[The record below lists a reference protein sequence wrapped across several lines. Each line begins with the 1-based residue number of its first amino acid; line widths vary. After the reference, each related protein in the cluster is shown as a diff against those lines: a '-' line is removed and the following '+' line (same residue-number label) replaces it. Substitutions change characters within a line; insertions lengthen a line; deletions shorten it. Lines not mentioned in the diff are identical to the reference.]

1 LINWFGS
8 LAGGLLSGSLAELN
22 AAKNFSTT
30 TSGDYSMKKSLLALA
45 VLGAFA
51 GVAQAQTSVTIYG
64 SFDAGVRYQDNQ
76 NANGNS
82 KTTMS
87 STGTYNSNRLG
98 FKGVEDL
105 GGGLNAHFTLET
117 GFNSG
122 SGAQADAARFFNRSA
137 FVGLGSQWGSLDLG
151 RQYTV
156 AFKTVGAYDPFNY
169 KFTGFIP
176 TSQGSIS
183 AGTRN
188 DNDIQYTGTFG
199 PLTARAEYA
208 LGEQTGGGSNGTAA
222 ALGAT
227 FATGPFSVGAAYT
240 KRKPSVGA
248 LAAVTSPTTGL
259 ITTPAVAGQFQ
270 ENTHYTV
277 GGAFTFGPGR
287 IAAGYAHES
296 QDRSSVI
303 GGEAV
308 QKNAWLGG
316 SWDITPALGIT
327 AAWYETHADGFGVT
341 GNNSGKRQLAV
352 IGATY
357 ALSKRTNFYADVD
370 YARFKGALAS
380 NGTNNAVAN
389 TTYLAGGSAQ
399 LGLGAPAGQDSQVG
413 VSVGIN
419 HLF

>member
-1 LINWFGS
+1 
-8 LAGGLLSGSLAELN
+8 
-22 AAKNFSTT
+22 
-30 TSGDYSMKKSLLALA
+30 MKKSLLALA

-64 SFDAGVRYQDNQ
+64 SFDAGVRSQTDQ
-76 NANGNS
+76 NENGNS
-82 KTTMS
+82 RTTMS
-87 STGTYNSNRLG
+87 SNGTYNSNRLG

-105 GGGLNAHFTLET
+105 GGGLNAHFTLEQ

-122 SGAQADAARFFNRSA
+122 TGQLDTATTTNKLFNRSA
-137 FVGLGSQWGSLDLG
+137 FVGLGGRWGSIDLG

-169 KFTGFIP
+169 KYTGIIP
-176 TSQGSIS
+176 LAGGSVS

-208 LGEQTGGGSNGTAA
+208 LGENVGGGQNNTAA
-222 ALGAT
+222 AVGAT

-240 KRKPSVGA
+240 KRKPA
-248 LAAVTSPTTGL
+248 QTAAVAANTATGV
-259 ITTPAVAGQFQ
+259 TAVTAGSNQ
-270 ENTHYTV
+270 ENDHWTV

-287 IAAGYAHES
+287 IAAGYANET
-296 QDRSSVI
+296 QDRTFTGGF
-303 GGEAV
+303 GGETE
-308 QKNAWLGG
+308 QKNAWIGG
-316 SWDITPALGIT
+316 SYDITPALGLT
-327 AAWYETHADGFGVT
+327 AAYYHTKVEGAGLN
-341 GNNSGKRQLAV
+341 GNVGGKRGLFIV
-352 IGATY
+352 GATY

-370 YARFKGALAS
+370 YAKYKDGLATAS
-380 NGTNNAVAN
+380 NATAQSVA
-389 TTYLAGGSAQ
+389 TSTAGLGSAG
-399 LGLGAPAGQDSQVG
+399 LGLVSARGQDSQIG

>member
-1 LINWFGS
+1 
-8 LAGGLLSGSLAELN
+8 
-22 AAKNFSTT
+22 
-30 TSGDYSMKKSLLALA
+30 MKKSLLALA

-64 SFDAGVRYQDNQ
+64 SFDAGVRNQQDQ
-76 NANGNS
+76 GPNGNS
-82 KTTMS
+82 KTTMNS
-87 STGTYNSNRLG
+87 AGTYNSNRLG

-117 GFNSG
+117 GFQSG
-122 SGAQADAARFFNRSA
+122 NGANVDTTRFFNRSS
-137 FVGLGSQWGSLDLG
+137 FVGLGGQWGSIDLG

-169 KFTGFIP
+169 KFTGIIP

-208 LGEQTGGGSNGTAA
+208 LGEQTGGGMNNSAA
-222 ALGAT
+222 AVGAT
-227 FATGPFSVGAAYT
+227 YANGPFSVGAAYT
-240 KRKPSVGA
+240 KRKPLVG
-248 LAAVTSPTTGL
+248 VTTATV
-259 ITTPAVAGQFQ
+259 TPSFE

-277 GGAFTFGPGR
+277 GGAVTFGPAR
-287 IAAGYAHES
+287 IAAGYAREN
-296 QDRSSVI
+296 QDRSRI
-303 GGEAV
+303 GGESV

-316 SWDITPALGIT
+316 SYDITPALGLT
-327 AAWYETHADGFGVT
+327 AAYYDTKANGFGTT
-341 GNNSGKRQLAV
+341 GANNGKRQLFIV
-352 IGATY
+352 GATY

-370 YARFKGALAS
+370 YAKFKGDLAS
-380 NGTNNAVAN
+380 NTAVAT
-389 TTYLAGGSAQ
+389 TTYLNGGSAQ
-399 LGLGAPAGQDSQVG
+399 LGLGAQAGQEKQVG

>member
-1 LINWFGS
+1 
-8 LAGGLLSGSLAELN
+8 
-22 AAKNFSTT
+22 
-30 TSGDYSMKKSLLALA
+30 MKKSLLALA

-64 SFDAGVRYQDNQ
+64 SFDAGVRSAQDQ
-76 NANGNS
+76 DAAGHS
-82 KTTMS
+82 RTTMS

-122 SGAQADAARFFNRSA
+122 SGAVADSARFFNRSA
-137 FVGLGSQWGSLDLG
+137 FVGLGGQWGSIDLG

-169 KFTGFIP
+169 KYTGIIP
-176 TSQGSIS
+176 TALASIS

-208 LGEQTGGGSNGTAA
+208 LGENVGGGSNNSAA
-222 ALGAT
+222 AVGAT

-240 KRKPSVGA
+240 KRRPVST
-248 LAAVTSPTTGL
+248 AAIGTT
-259 ITTPAVAGQFQ
+259 AAGP
-270 ENTHYTV
+270 NLDNKHYTV
-277 GGAFTFGPGR
+277 GGAVTFGPAR
-287 IAAGYAHES
+287 LAAGYAREE
-296 QDRSSVI
+296 QDRSL
-303 GGEAV
+303 GGETT
-308 QKNAWLGG
+308 QKNAWIGG
-316 SWDITPALGIT
+316 SYDITPALGLS
-327 AAWYETHADGFGVT
+327 AAYYHTKADNFGALA
-341 GNNSGKRQLAV
+341 NNNGKRGLFIV
-352 IGATY
+352 GATY

-370 YARFKGALAS
+370 YTKFKDGLATAS
-380 NGTNNAVAN
+380 TATANLSGLNGS
-389 TTYLAGGSAQ
+389 GSQ
-399 LGLGAPAGQDSQVG
+399 LGLASAPGQDRQVG

>member
-1 LINWFGS
+1 
-8 LAGGLLSGSLAELN
+8 
-22 AAKNFSTT
+22 
-30 TSGDYSMKKSLLALA
+30 MKKSLLALA

-64 SFDAGVRYQDNQ
+64 SFDAGVRDQTAQ
-76 NANGNS
+76 NPNGNS
-82 KTTMS
+82 RVTMNS
-87 STGTYNSNRLG
+87 AGTYNSNRLG

-105 GGGLNAHFTLET
+105 GGGLNAHFTLEH
-117 GFNSG
+117 GFLTG
-122 SGAQADAARFFNRSA
+122 SGADADTRFFNRSA
-137 FVGLGSQWGSLDLG
+137 FVGLGGNWGSLDLG

-169 KFTGFIP
+169 KFTGIIP

-208 LGEQTGGGSNGTAA
+208 LGEQVGGGSNNSAA
-222 ALGAT
+222 AVGAT

-240 KRKPSVGA
+240 KRRPTVGGV
-248 LAAVTSPTTGL
+248 AAVTSPTTGL
-259 ITTPAVAGQFQ
+259 ITTPAVAGQNQDNKHF
-270 ENTHYTV
+270 TV
-277 GGAFTFGPGR
+277 GGAVTFGPAR
-287 IAAGYAHES
+287 IAAGYAREK
-296 QDRSSVI
+296 QDRSNLV
-303 GGEAV
+303 GGEAT

-316 SWDITPALGIT
+316 SYDITPALGLT
-327 AAWYETHADGFGVT
+327 AAYYDTKADGFGT
-341 GNNSGKRQLAV
+341 TAGGNSGKRQLFIV
-352 IGATY
+352 GATY

-370 YARFKGALAS
+370 YARFKGDLVG
-380 NGTNNAVAN
+380 GTTAAN
-389 TTYLAGGSAQ
+389 TTYLTGGSGQ
-399 LGLGAPAGQDSQVG
+399 LGLAAAAGQSKQTG

>member
-1 LINWFGS
+1 
-8 LAGGLLSGSLAELN
+8 
-22 AAKNFSTT
+22 
-30 TSGDYSMKKSLLALA
+30 MKKSLLALA

-64 SFDAGVRYQDNQ
+64 SFDAGVRYMDNQ

-169 KFTGFIP
+169 KFTAIIP
-176 TSQGSIS
+176 TSGASIS

-208 LGEQTGGGSNGTAA
+208 LGEATGGGSNGTAGA
-222 ALGAT
+222 VGAT
-227 FATGPFSVGAAYT
+227 FATGPFSVGGAYT

-248 LAAVTSPTTGL
+248 IAAATSPTTGL
-259 ITTPAVAGQFQ
+259 ITTPAVPGQFQ

-296 QDRSSVI
+296 QDRNI

-316 SWDITPALGIT
+316 SWDITPALGLT
-327 AAWYETHADGFGVT
+327 AAWYETHADGFGVQ
-341 GNNSGKRQLAV
+341 GNNSGKRQLLI
-352 IGATY
+352 IGTTY

-380 NGTNNAVAN
+380 NGTGNTVAN
-389 TTYLAGGSAQ
+389 QTYLSGSGVSGAAGTQ
-399 LGLGAPAGQDSQVG
+399 LGLGAASGQDSQVG